1 MDKARSV
8 LVTGATGFIGRSTV
22 ASLEQAGW
30 VVTRGVRASARSL
43 EEGEIYLDLN
53 NPAEILATENG
64 ARFDAIVHLGACI
77 GWSGAMEAEMFAPN
91 VLATGCLAFL
101 ASQWNAHLVYASAAI
116 VCGVKSEKIDVTT
129 PVNADTA
136 YAKSKRLGEQLI
148 EASHV
153 PHCILR
159 IGGVFGPNGPA
170 HLGLNQTIQ
179 NALEEKIPTLVGS
192 GTARRNYIYVE
203 DLANT
208 IVFTLHSQL
217 TGCHLIAGSESLSIK
232 SMLESVCEVFLPG
245 TTPEFVEGSDAK
257 DQIIQPS
264 PHIPKGRL
272 FKDGLNDI
280 LTKARELHA
289 PRKV

>member
-1 MDKARSV
+1 M
-8 LVTGATGFIGRSTV
+8 
-22 ASLEQAGW
+22 
-30 VVTRGVRASARSL
+30 TRGVRASARSL
-43 EEGEIYLDLN
+43 EEGKIYLDLN

-101 ASQWNAHLVYASAAI
+101 ASQWNAHLVYASTAI

-159 IGGVFGPNGPA
+159 IGGVFGANGPA
-170 HLGLNQTIQ
+170 HLGLNRAIDGAMKG
-179 NALEEKIPTLVGS
+179 NPPTQSGS
-192 GTARRNYIYVE
+192 GFALRNYIYVKDVAE
-203 DLANT
+203 A
-208 IVFTLHSQL
+208 IVFALHQHL
-217 TGCHLIAGSESLSIK
+217 EGTHLIAGYEVMPLNE
-232 SMLESVCEVFLPG
+232 MLQAICDTFLPG
-245 TTPEFVEGSDAK
+245 QKPVVADGPEVINQLIE
-257 DQIIQPS
+257 PS
-264 PHIPKGRL
+264 KYFP
-272 FKDGLNDI
+272 
-280 LTKARELHA
+280 KARGFCEALTDIKGA
-289 PRKV
+289 CK